1 MMNVDAMKKILE
13 IQTLRSFGSNTN
25 TQTLD
30 QPDLFNQIMQNT
42 INSGSNAN
50 QLGSVATLI
59 EQNSTPI
66 YTLPTVNNQMEVGL
80 FQQPLLNSV
89 NELTTSETSTGSID
103 HIIASAA
110 TTYDVP
116 EELIRSVI
124 KHESN
129 FNPSAV
135 SHAGASG
142 LMQLMPGTATWLGV
156 ENIFDPKENVYAG
169 TRYLRDMLNRYN
181 QDPELA
187 LAAYNAGPGNVDK
200 YNGIPPFKE
209 TTNYVRQVMDSYRA

>member
-1 MMNVDAMKKILE
+1 MNVDAMKKILE
-13 IQTLRSFGSNTN
+13 IQTLQSFGSNN
-25 TQTLD
+25 NVQTLD
-30 QPDLFNQIMQNT
+30 QPDLFTQMMQNML
-42 INSGSNAN
+42 NSDSNAN

-59 EQNSTPI
+59 EQNSNPI
-66 YTLPTVNNQMEVGL
+66 YTLSTIKNQMEVGL
-80 FQQPLLNSV
+80 FQQPLTNSV
-89 NELTTSETSTGSID
+89 NELTSSKTSSGSID

-156 ENIFDPKENVYAG
+156 ENIFDPKENVDAG
-169 TRYLRDMLNRYN
+169 TRYLRDMLDRYN

-209 TTNYVRQVMDSYRA
+209 TTNYVRQVMDSYHA

>member
-1 MMNVDAMKKILE
+1 MNVDAMKKILE